1 MKYLLPFLIVSFL
14 SASECGNKKTMTTTI
29 TETKEIAK
37 DSIPACV
44 RKLIDEGNKNELST
58 APMQVEEYLYNGK
71 KVFLFTAPCC
81 DQFNTLYDDSCKV
94 LCAPSGGFTGK
105 GDQRCPDFFEKAKL
119 VKKVWENP
127 SK

>member
-1 MKYLLPFLIVSFL
+1 MKYLLPLLVVSFL
-14 SASECGNKKTMTTTI
+14 SASECGSKKTKTAEV
-29 TETKEIAK
+29 TETKEPAK

-44 RKLIDEGNKNELST
+44 RKLIDAGNKDEPST
-58 APMQVEEYLYNGK
+58 APVQVDEYLYNGR
-71 KVFLFTAPCC
+71 KVFLFTALCC
-81 DQFNTLYDDSCKV
+81 DQYNTLYDDSCKV

-119 VKKVWENP
+119 VKLVWENP